1 MPRLMTHLVANYP
14 NPQGFCEALRAMLEV
29 NVDFLE
35 IQLPFTNPVADGEVI
50 YQANQV
56 AREYGDSLK
65 KILNT
70 CCQIKQNNFP
80 HSATKLMLVAYGTT
94 VLYRDLAEL
103 VALLKDNGFSGLII
117 PDLPFGRSPEQT
129 QLSQLCQQ
137 HQLQLIPV
145 IARNTE
151 DQRLEE
157 IKTWLEANQL
167 IYAMARTG
175 QTGELTNQA
184 DPIISKYL
192 HGLKHSLSDYQIAV
206 GFGIK
211 DKEQVKDLN
220 SQGFIAVIGT
230 EIVRRISKAKQA
242 NSSIYDAVF
251 EFLQELK

>member
-1 MPRLMTHLVANYP
+1 MPRLMTHLIANYP
-14 NPQGFCEALRAMLEV
+14 DPQGFREALRAMLET

-50 YQANQV
+50 YAANQV
-56 AREYGDSLK
+56 AKEFEHSLP
-65 KILNT
+65 KILTN
-70 CCQIKQNNFP
+70 CCKIKQENQP
-80 HSATKLMLVAYGTT
+80 SSATKLMLVAYATT
-94 VLYRDLAEL
+94 VLCGDLAEL
-103 VALLKDNGFSGLII
+103 VALLKDNDFSGLII

-129 QLSQLCQQ
+129 QLSQLCQE

-145 IARNTE
+145 IARNTNG
-151 DQRLEE
+151 QRLEE
-157 IKTWLEANQL
+157 IKTWLVTNQL

-175 QTGELTNQA
+175 QTGEPTNQA
-184 DPIISKYL
+184 DLIISKYL
-192 HGLKHSLSDYQIAV
+192 YDLKHSLSDYQIAV

-211 DKEQVKDLN
+211 DREQVKDLN

-251 EFLQELK
+251 EFLQELE